1 MANLV
6 LIYVVHHVFNMYMGK
21 GKPSFIR
28 YIAVVMEM
36 LLLGYE
42 RLAETALQLMH
53 CVSIGSGKW
62 LFIDA
67 NVPCLQWWQYLILS
81 YTVIFLVPF
90 IVVLY
95 WGSFKLYRSSI
106 IAGEF
111 VAACMIPL
119 PFLIYWL
126 VKGKLKRRGQES
138 SGQQIIDTGVTLI
151 LHAPFRP
158 PNDIDSGTLYWEGV
172 KIGRRFVLLACGAF
186 VTDVML
192 RMVFL
197 SAACLLI
204 TLHHVL
210 KNPCRHPMANDP
222 ETFFLVTLSLVVII
236 NLTKATTLSFGITTD
251 GPSGAYLKGL
261 EWFEV
266 CALAFVPALMS
277 ILIIF
282 AIFSQFVRSA
292 LLLIEKCLRCCRKI
306 FFYPWCEDQKQ
317 RPLLPTAEQNFN

>member
-1 MANLV
+1 MHDSTAISHILTCQ
-6 LIYVVHHVFNMYMGK
+6 GK
-21 GKPSFIR
+21 
-28 YIAVVMEM
+28 
-36 LLLGYE
+36 
-42 RLAETALQLMH
+42 AE
-53 CVSIGSGKW
+53 
-62 LFIDA
+62 
-67 NVPCLQWWQYLILS
+67 
-81 YTVIFLVPF
+81 
-90 IVVLY
+90 
-95 WGSFKLYRSSI
+95 
-106 IAGEF
+106 
-111 VAACMIPL
+111 
-119 PFLIYWL
+119 
-126 VKGKLKRRGQES
+126 RRGQES

-210 KNPCRHPMANDP
+210 KNPYRHPMANNA
-222 ETFFLVTLSLVVII
+222 ETLSLVTLSLIAII

-306 FFYPWCEDQKQ
+306 FFYPWYEDQKQ